1 MCSTAW
7 YRMYVFKPTHLY
19 TSTFQ
24 QHGETG
30 RGAEGVSIKAEINA
44 HPLALQTVATHIMD
58 PHGGSLFA
66 KHRLFFVNEVMY
78 MV

>member
-1 MCSTAW
+1 
-7 YRMYVFKPTHLY
+7 MYVFKLTHLY

-24 QHGETG
+24 QHGGTG

-66 KHRLFFVNEVMY
+66 KHRLLFVNEVMY